1 MDNNQRLSC
10 IKAKNCNG
18 FVQLLNQQLRKSN
31 FRLLQEDL
39 AQLFFSPQ
47 VDTAASLDF
56 IIDCLLYCQQHR
68 ESTAL
73 ALHHLLLQLIPS
85 TAARAASPQ
94 TRAAAVQLFHAYC
107 DPEYAKLAAKIA
119 AMFNLI
125 PGDLTNWQQ
134 VVAAVQQMLQN
145 QTSYKAAVLLLMQ
158 FEGLDES
165 IDKAEVIT
173 QLVADGQ
180 ENLGQQWAQ
189 SLGKDYQV
197 MFVEACV
204 ELNRLK
210 AAARAVRQLGLA
222 TEFPNVDA
230 LYRQRSLSRLV
241 NRRLWQVA
249 LSFVGNDMPLQ
260 TQLVQDMADAGEL
273 ALAEEYR
280 KQLRLP
286 ESLLAFDPGQVAA
299 REAARREQYLQ
310 LDLPP
315 AAVLFVDDAIG
326 LCEAAQLLHGSGAVG
341 LDVEWKPSHTA
352 GVTSPAALLQV
363 ANRRVVVLFDLLRLA
378 LSAPVALDAC
388 LGPLLASPYITK
400 LGFEVAGDLTKLA
413 NSWPFVRAFR
423 DVQRVLDLKPLWVEY
438 GLITRYQGASARILA
453 SVGLSTLC
461 KAVLGK
467 PLDKSQ
473 QMSDWT
479 VRPLS
484 SRQTEY
490 AALDALVLPRL
501 FDAMSLVLGPERQ
514 QQLLERHLMSFS
526 RAVPSIAQTSPAVLE
541 WDAAL
546 NAANS
551 CTAAGGDRVGA
562 AAATTI
568 DAASVKQ
575 SDIATAALSSCH
587 SQNGIGQIQ
596 CGNAGAGNNHNTT
609 AGETDIA
616 MPAEG
621 TNNFHSSTEPGLPR
635 VLTLLQQ
642 HGLQGA
648 YHRLDGT
655 SAQAPGKGGLST
667 AATAVALGV
676 PRACVA
682 KTMAVMVDSVPW
694 LVLTRG
700 DQRID
705 THKGF
710 SDWRSDDLFCHHMP
724 TTCPHAVSCT
734 AWCKAQGCQNG
745 SR

>member
-1 MDNNQRLSC
+1 M
-10 IKAKNCNG
+10 
-18 FVQLLNQQLRKSN
+18 V
-31 FRLLQEDL
+31 
-39 AQLFFSPQ
+39 
-47 VDTAASLDF
+47 
-56 IIDCLLYCQQHR
+56 
-68 ESTAL
+68 
-73 ALHHLLLQLIPS
+73 
-85 TAARAASPQ
+85 
-94 TRAAAVQLFHAYC
+94 
-107 DPEYAKLAAKIA
+107 
-119 AMFNLI
+119 
-125 PGDLTNWQQ
+125 
-134 VVAAVQQMLQN
+134 VVAYHPGQLQ
-145 QTSYKAAVLLLMQ
+145 SVALL
-158 FEGLDES
+158 
-165 IDKAEVIT
+165 
-173 QLVADGQ
+173 
-180 ENLGQQWAQ
+180 
-189 SLGKDYQV
+189 QV

-526 RAVPSIAQTSPAVLE
+526 RVSTTCYAVPHAWCA
-541 WDAAL
+541 
-546 NAANS
+546 
-551 CTAAGGDRVGA
+551 
-562 AAATTI
+562 
-568 DAASVKQ
+568 K
-575 SDIATAALSSCH
+575 
-587 SQNGIGQIQ
+587 
-596 CGNAGAGNNHNTT
+596 
-609 AGETDIA
+609 
-616 MPAEG
+616 
-621 TNNFHSSTEPGLPR
+621 
-635 VLTLLQQ
+635 LL
-642 HGLQGA
+642 
-648 YHRLDGT
+648 
-655 SAQAPGKGGLST
+655 
-667 AATAVALGV
+667 
-676 PRACVA
+676 ACV
-682 KTMAVMVDSVPW
+682 TMY
-694 LVLTRG
+694 
-700 DQRID
+700 
-705 THKGF
+705 
-710 SDWRSDDLFCHHMP
+710 
-724 TTCPHAVSCT
+724 SCSHGV
-734 AWCKAQGCQNG
+734 CL
-745 SR
+745 